1 MDEQQREVTEWISI
15 VLGEKFDDDTF
26 YHLFK
31 DGVKLCKLL
40 NKVSTQ
46 EVKYRESK
54 QIFVQR
60 ENICSFINGLKA
72 LGLNEYELFQTND
85 LFEERDIKQV
95 IICLYALSRQLQ
107 KEGIFPGPFI
117 GPQLAK
123 QSKIEFSQE
132 ILNKS
137 KYAVHLQMGYG
148 SDPEAFDKAAPKKM
162 PSSENNIKTSE
173 L

>member
-1 MDEQQREVTEWISI
+1 MDAQQKEVIGWIQT
-15 VLGEKFDDDTF
+15 VLGEEFEQGSF
-26 YHLFK
+26 HNMLR
-31 DGVKLCKLL
+31 DGVRLCRLL
-40 NKVSTQ
+40 NRVSSL
-46 EVKYRESK
+46 EVEHRDSK

-85 LFEERDIKQV
+85 LFEERDLKQV
-95 IICLYALSRQLQ
+95 VISLYALSRQLQ
-107 KEGIFPGPFI
+107 KDGVFPGPFI

-132 ILNKS
+132 ILDRS

-148 SDPEAFDKAAPKKM
+148 LDPEFDVWNMNVNSK
-162 PSSENNIKTSE
+162 